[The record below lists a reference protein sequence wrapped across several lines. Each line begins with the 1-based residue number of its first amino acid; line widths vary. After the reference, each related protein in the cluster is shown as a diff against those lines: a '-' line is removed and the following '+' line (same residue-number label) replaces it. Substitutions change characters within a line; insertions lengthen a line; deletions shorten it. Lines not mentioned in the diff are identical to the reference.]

1 MSYMTVQ
8 ILQRFKILKKI
19 RKLLVNIYLFKTI
32 KQKIEQET
40 SMEQSIAIK
49 NLCKSYGQ
57 TQILK
62 DISFEAKAGRV
73 TAFLGSNGAGKSST
87 LRILLGLDKATSGLT
102 KIGDQTYKELKFPLK
117 TVGASFDSVG
127 APDDRTVYQ
136 HLKIVAASNGISSQR
151 IEQVLDMVDI
161 SHKKKSKIGKL
172 SLGEGQRL
180 GIATALLGNPQYLI
194 LDEPTNGL
202 DPRGIR
208 WFREFI
214 KKQAQEG
221 KTVLL
226 SSHILSEVEAVTD
239 DVVIINKGKVL
250 IKGTLQEVMKN
261 LSSLEEVFFSLT
273 EGGK

>member
-1 MSYMTVQ
+1 MA
-8 ILQRFKILKKI
+8 
-19 RKLLVNIYLFKTI
+19 LLEV
-32 KQKIEQET
+32 
-40 SMEQSIAIK
+40 K
-49 NLCKSYGQ
+49 NLTKHFGGL
-57 TQILK
+57 TAVG
-62 DISFEAKAGRV
+62 DV
-73 TAFLGSNGAGKSST
+73 TLELNEGELVGLIGPNGAGKSST
-87 LRILLGLDKATSGLT
+87 LRILLGLDKATSGLA
-102 KIGDQTYKELKFPLK
+102 KIGDQTYKELQFPLK

-151 IEQVLDMVDI
+151 IEQVLEMVDI

-180 GIATALLGNPQYLI
+180 GIATALLGDPQYLI

>member
-1 MSYMTVQ
+1 
-8 ILQRFKILKKI
+8 
-19 RKLLVNIYLFKTI
+19 
-32 KQKIEQET
+32 
-40 SMEQSIAIK
+40 MEQSITIK

-73 TAFLGSNGAGKSST
+73 TAFLGPNGAGKSST

-161 SHKKKSKIGKL
+161 SYKKKSKIGKL

>member
-1 MSYMTVQ
+1 
-8 ILQRFKILKKI
+8 
-19 RKLLVNIYLFKTI
+19 
-32 KQKIEQET
+32 
-40 SMEQSIAIK
+40 MEQSITIK

-62 DISFEAKAGRV
+62 DISFEAKVGRV
-73 TAFLGSNGAGKSST
+73 TAFLGPNGAGKSST

-102 KIGDQTYKELKFPLK
+102 KIGDQT
-117 TVGASFDSVG
+117 
-127 APDDRTVYQ
+127 
-136 HLKIVAASNGISSQR
+136 
-151 IEQVLDMVDI
+151 MVDI

-250 IKGTLQEVMKN
+250 IKGTLQEVMRN

-273 EGGK
+273 EGGN

>member
-19 RKLLVNIYLFKTI
+19 RKLLVNLYLFKTT
-32 KQKIEQET
+32 KQQIEQET
-40 SMEQSIAIK
+40 SMEQSITIK

-73 TAFLGSNGAGKSST
+73 TAFLGPNGAGKSST
-87 LRILLGLDKATSGLT
+87 LRILLGLDKATSGLA
-102 KIGDQTYKELKFPLK
+102 KIGDQTYKELQFPLK